1 MCDVRDLAKCEAE
14 VGEGKNLEWT
24 CAQCGKIREA
34 DIHPYTRKI
43 TRIRR
48 RRLAGYPFRANDLT
62 PEEWDDLGLLEE
74 YETRADTSRPRPVM
88 MVRMKE

>member
-1 MCDVRDLAKCEAE
+1 VAE
-14 VGEGKNLEWT
+14 CGTGAELEWT
-24 CAQCGKIREA
+24 CAQCGKIRQE
-34 DIHPYTRKI
+34 DIHPYTQKI
-43 TRIRR
+43 RRIRR
-48 RRLAGYPFRANDLT
+48 LRLAGYPFRANDLT